1 MRAGRLKTRRYKV
14 RRRGLGWLL
23 LAVGIA
29 LGAAARPLMNGEWR
43 TLLPSQLLPARPV
56 STPAPQD
63 SQAAERTFTLAGSTW
78 YALELGAFDS
88 AEEAQALA
96 SSFRGRGAGGYAA
109 WQDNAWRV
117 LAAAYATR
125 SDAQAVIS
133 QLRRQHQV
141 EAGISPIIQP
151 EVTLRLSGRQSQ
163 LTALCDAYDAL
174 SRLPEQL
181 SVLSGRLDRRSA
193 EREEI
198 LSALISQQ
206 ETLSALK
213 KRLAQQFGQSAP
225 DAVKDAEKILADLSL
240 TLDEALAAQGSTAL
254 GAQIKYAQ
262 LQCLCRMADYAAA
275 LAK

>member
-43 TLLPSQLLPARPV
+43 SLLPSQLLPARPV

-125 SDAQAVIS
+125 HAAKNLVAAGLAKKCEIGVAYAIGVAKPVSLTVDTFGTGVLPDDRLAEIVAATFDLRPAAIIDRLD
-133 QLRRQHQV
+133 LRR
-141 EAGISPIIQP
+141 PIYAQ
-151 EVTLRLSGRQSQ
+151 TAAYGHFGRTDVD
-163 LTALCDAYDAL
+163 LPWEHLDYVDAL
-174 SRLPEQL
+174 
-181 SVLSGRLDRRSA
+181 
-193 EREEI
+193 
-198 LSALISQQ
+198 
-206 ETLSALK
+206 K
-213 KRLAQQFGQSAP
+213 
-225 DAVKDAEKILADLSL
+225 
-240 TLDEALAAQGSTAL
+240 EASKNA
-254 GAQIKYAQ
+254 
-262 LQCLCRMADYAAA
+262 
-275 LAK
+275 